1 MSNNKKIYVVGHKNP
16 DTDSVCSAIAYADFK
31 SKLTGLNYEPRR
43 AGELNGETA
52 YVLDYFGVKEPKLL
66 ENVHHQVRDLDIQRT
81 EGVSGHV
88 SIKCAWERM
97 KEENIATLPVT
108 RDNRLEGV
116 ITSGDIAES
125 YMNVYDS
132 HALSTARTRYK
143 TIVDVLDG
151 KLITGNEHSYFLNGK
166 VVVAASDE
174 EHMEKVIEQDDLV
187 ILGNQRKLQM
197 CAVRQNASCVVICQE
212 EDIDE
217 EIVKKAQEKQITI
230 IQTRHGIFNVAR
242 LINQSIPVRYFMT
255 EKDKLVVFRP
265 NEYLEDVKE
274 VMAKNKF
281 RDFPVINKQ
290 GDFEGF
296 ISRHRLMTM
305 RKIQLVLVDHNEKS
319 QAVEGIEDAEILEI
333 IDHHRIGNLETV
345 GPVYFRN
352 QPVGCT
358 ATIIYQMY
366 LEHHMEMEAKI
377 AGILCSAILSD
388 TLLFRSPTCTP
399 VDEMAARAM
408 AQIAGID
415 VEEHAT
421 HMFQEGSNL
430 RGKTTEEICFQD
442 FKVFNIKDT
451 MFGIGQLTFLSKDE
465 MQTIKERLEDY
476 LETARQ
482 SQSLDMV
489 FVMLTNILEE
499 STELLCCGQ
508 GARKLALDAF
518 DLPDDTETIYL
529 KGVVS
534 RKKQMMPTLASAIQ
548 QN

>member
-1 MSNNKKIYVVGHKNP
+1 
-16 DTDSVCSAIAYADFK
+16 
-31 SKLTGLNYEPRR
+31 
-43 AGELNGETA
+43 
-52 YVLDYFGVKEPKLL
+52 
-66 ENVHHQVRDLDIQRT
+66 
-81 EGVSGHV
+81 
-88 SIKCAWERM
+88 
-97 KEENIATLPVT
+97 
-108 RDNRLEGV
+108 
-116 ITSGDIAES
+116 
-125 YMNVYDS
+125 
-132 HALSTARTRYK
+132 
-143 TIVDVLDG
+143 
-151 KLITGNEHSYFLNGK
+151 
-166 VVVAASDE
+166 
-174 EHMEKVIEQDDLV
+174 
-187 ILGNQRKLQM
+187 M
-197 CAVRQNASCVVICQE
+197 CAVRQNASCMVICQE

-296 ISRHRLMTM
+296 ISRRRLMTM

-518 DLPDDTETIYL
+518 DLPDDTEIIYL

>member
-1 MSNNKKIYVVGHKNP
+1 
-16 DTDSVCSAIAYADFK
+16 
-31 SKLTGLNYEPRR
+31 
-43 AGELNGETA
+43 
-52 YVLDYFGVKEPKLL
+52 
-66 ENVHHQVRDLDIQRT
+66 
-81 EGVSGHV
+81 
-88 SIKCAWERM
+88 
-97 KEENIATLPVT
+97 
-108 RDNRLEGV
+108 
-116 ITSGDIAES
+116 
-125 YMNVYDS
+125 MNVYDS
-132 HALSTARTRYK
+132 HALSIARTRYK
-143 TIVDVLDG
+143 TIADVLDG

-197 CAVRQNASCVVICQE
+197 CAVRQNASCTVICQE

-296 ISRHRLMTM
+296 ISRRRLMTM